1 MSNFAERLKF
11 LRENSGLT
19 QQGVADILNVSRAT
33 IAGYETKGKQ
43 PDYEKLTKLAE
54 YFNVSVDY
62 LLGRSNT
69 RNVDVIEEAIKDDP
83 ELEHIWSMLNNREDI
98 RLMFKKVADLK
109 PEYIKRILKII
120 EIVEDEDSSSQL

>member
-69 RNVDVIEEAIKDDP
+69 RNVDVIE
-83 ELEHIWSMLNNREDI
+83 
-98 RLMFKKVADLK
+98 
-109 PEYIKRILKII
+109 
-120 EIVEDEDSSSQL
+120 